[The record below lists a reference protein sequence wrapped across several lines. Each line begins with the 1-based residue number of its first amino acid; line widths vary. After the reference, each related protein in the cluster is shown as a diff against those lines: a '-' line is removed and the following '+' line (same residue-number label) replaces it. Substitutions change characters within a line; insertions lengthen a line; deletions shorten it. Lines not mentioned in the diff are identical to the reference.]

1 MEGDPRGEGWLI
13 DIVVGGLV
21 GGIIGAVV
29 AVNVVIFSGIDSGYE
44 SSIGDIFD
52 YNGFVAVA
60 VVIILSAGPVL
71 GVALARRIRR
81 KRSAS
86 H

>member
-1 MEGDPRGEGWLI
+1 MEGEPRGHGWLI

-29 AVNVVIFSGIDSGYE
+29 AVNVVIFSGIESGYE

-52 YNGFVAVA
+52 YNAFVAA
-60 VVIILSAGPVL
+60 LVIVILLAGPVL
-71 GVALARRIRR
+71 GVVLARRLRR
-81 KRSAS
+81 NRSPS